1 MKLPT
6 GRVRHSEG
14 PDGGTAPVA
23 VGAADAGVLLLR
35 LAVGLVLAGHGAQ
48 KLFGWFDG
56 PGLDAA
62 GRGFSQLGWDPGV
75 VFAGLAGVAELL
87 GGLGLAVGLLT
98 PLSAAACV
106 GVMVDAMAVAPV
118 IDLWSA
124 AGTAFVYP
132 MVLAVGAL
140 TVAAVGPLRLSLD
153 ARFPWRDGG
162 WVPAGVALVLG
173 LVGAF
178 VVLALR

>member
-6 GRVRHSEG
+6 ERARHSAG
-14 PDGGTAPVA
+14 PVA

-35 LAVGLVLAGHGAQ
+35 LAVGLILAGHGAQ
-48 KLFGWFDG
+48 KLFGWFGG
-56 PGLDAA
+56 PGLETT
-62 GRGFSQLGWDPGV
+62 GKGFSQLGWDPGV
-75 VFAGLAGVAELL
+75 FYAGLAGVSEFL
-87 GGLGLAVGLLT
+87 GGLGLAVGMLT
-98 PLSAAACV
+98 PLSAAACI
-106 GVMVDAMAVAPV
+106 GVMVNAMAIAPE

-132 MVLAVGAL
+132 MLLAVGAL

-162 WVPAGVALVLG
+162 WLPAGFALVLG
-173 LVGAF
+173 VVGAF
-178 VVLALR
+178 VILALK

>member
-6 GRVRHSEG
+6 GRVRHSED

-56 PGLDAA
+56 PGLDGA

-75 VFAGLAGVAELL
+75 FYAGLAGVAELL
-87 GGLGLAVGLLT
+87 GGLGLAAGLLT

-106 GVMVDAMAVAPV
+106 GVMVGAMAIAPV
-118 IDLWSA
+118 IDLWTA

-162 WVPAGVALVLG
+162 WAPAGFALVLG

-178 VVLALR
+178 VVLALK